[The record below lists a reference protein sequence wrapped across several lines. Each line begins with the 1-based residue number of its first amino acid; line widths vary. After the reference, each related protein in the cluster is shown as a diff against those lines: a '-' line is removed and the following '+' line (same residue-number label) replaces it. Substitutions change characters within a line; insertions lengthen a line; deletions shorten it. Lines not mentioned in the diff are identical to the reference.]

1 MHSTHD
7 YMTLPK
13 ARDLTFS
20 SESST
25 SIPNDPAIT
34 SMEAEFGDTSSA
46 RDTNTDLTTPQRA
59 SQIFSFITKRNPVK
73 HERVPSLIPFSS
85 SLERS
90 YDAPCS
96 RFSTDESSFDGRT
109 SRQSR
114 SSLATSQESSI
125 TPMQRI
131 PKLRTVPD
139 FSVAEDD
146 DDTLEYPQRK
156 VRVLMTGPTK
166 IMVTEPTPNGQSEQ
180 VMSRIPIRGLPHN
193 PYKRKVPHTRR
204 TPMLTLTQRT
214 NIVNNSASRGSV
226 RLRGNPTGI
235 PRHRPSRRS
244 ACRVSIASSTMSSF
258 QAEADALAVATACAL
273 DQLARDRAC
282 PQVRSPTRTPRGGD
296 KENQSSSGALFAK
309 VNLPSTPL
317 RSHTIGKGPLSRKV
331 VTPSLFQ
338 RPGTSGVLENSLA
351 NMSGG
356 GGNSSSELSPL
367 GKQMM
372 LDARQ
377 QRMRVKEWDK
387 ERRNGGCSTPSTRA
401 AGQPF

>member
-13 ARDLTFS
+13 SHDFTFS

-25 SIPNDPAIT
+25 GAPNDSAIT
-34 SMEAEFGDTSSA
+34 SMEVEFSDTSSA

-59 SQIFSFITKRNPVK
+59 SQVFSFITKRNPVQ

-85 SLERS
+85 SLDRS

-114 SSLATSQESSI
+114 SSLAISQENSI
-125 TPMQRI
+125 TPMQRT

-139 FSVAEDD
+139 LPIAEDD
-146 DDTLEYPQRK
+146 GALEYPQRK

-166 IMVTEPTPNGQSEQ
+166 IMVTEPTPGGQSEQ
-180 VMSRIPIRGLPHN
+180 VTSRIPIRGLPQNAH
-193 PYKRKVPHTRR
+193 KRKVPHSRR

-214 NIVNNSASRGSV
+214 NIAHKSASSRGFARSRGSS
-226 RLRGNPTGI
+226 TGI
-235 PRHRPSRRS
+235 PRHRPSRKNARRLS
-244 ACRVSIASSTMSSF
+244 ATSSTF

-273 DQLARDRAC
+273 DQLARNRAY
-282 PQVRSPTRTPRGGD
+282 PQGGNPTRTPRGD
-296 KENQSSSGALFAK
+296 KENQRSSGTLSAR
-309 VNLPSTPL
+309 VELPSTPL
-317 RSHTIGKGPLSRKV
+317 RNHISGKNPLFRKA

-338 RPGTSGVLENSLA
+338 RPGVLENSSA

-387 ERRNGGCSTPSTRA
+387 ERRNGGRSTPSTRA

>member
-1 MHSTHD
+1 VHSTHD

-13 ARDLTFS
+13 AHDFTFS
-20 SESST
+20 SVSST
-25 SIPNDPAIT
+25 SVPNDPAIT
-34 SMEAEFGDTSSA
+34 SMEVEFSDTSSA

-59 SQIFSFITKRNPVK
+59 SQVFSFITKRNSVQ

-85 SLERS
+85 SLDRS
-90 YDAPCS
+90 YDTPCS

-109 SRQSR
+109 SRQSS
-114 SSLATSQESSI
+114 SSLAISQENSI
-125 TPMQRI
+125 TPMQRT

-139 FSVAEDD
+139 FPVTEDD
-146 DDTLEYPQRK
+146 GALEYPQRK

-166 IMVTEPTPNGQSEQ
+166 IMVTEPTPGGQSEQ
-180 VMSRIPIRGLPHN
+180 VMSRIPIRGLPQN
-193 PYKRKVPHTRR
+193 PHKRKVPHTRR
-204 TPMLTLTQRT
+204 TPMLTLTQCT
-214 NIVNNSASRGSV
+214 NFVSNSASSRGSA
-226 RLRGNPTGI
+226 RSRGNSTGI
-235 PRHRPSRRS
+235 PRHRPSRKNAR
-244 ACRVSIASSTMSSF
+244 RVSTASSTMSSF

-273 DQLARDRAC
+273 DQLARNRANA
-282 PQVRSPTRTPRGGD
+282 QVGNPTRTSRGGD
-296 KENQSSSGALFAK
+296 KENQRPSGTLSTK
-309 VNLPSTPL
+309 VELPSTPL
-317 RSHTIGKGPLSRKV
+317 RNHTSGKSPLSRKA

-338 RPGTSGVLENSLA
+338 RPGTSGVLEKSSA

-387 ERRNGGCSTPSTRA
+387 ERRNGGCSTPRA

>member
-13 ARDLTFS
+13 AHDFTFS

-25 SIPNDPAIT
+25 GAPNDPAIT
-34 SMEAEFGDTSSA
+34 SMEVEFGDTSSA
-46 RDTNTDLTTPQRA
+46 RDTNMDLTTPQRA
-59 SQIFSFITKRNPVK
+59 SQVFSFITKRNSIQ

-85 SLERS
+85 SLDRS

-114 SSLATSQESSI
+114 SSLAISQENSI
-125 TPMQRI
+125 TPVQRT
-131 PKLRTVPD
+131 PKFRTVPD
-139 FSVAEDD
+139 FPVAEDD
-146 DDTLEYPQRK
+146 GALEYPQRK

-166 IMVTEPTPNGQSEQ
+166 IMVTEPTPGGQSEQ
-180 VMSRIPIRGLPHN
+180 VMSRIPIRGLPQN
-193 PYKRKVPHTRR
+193 PHKRKAPHTRR

-214 NIVNNSASRGSV
+214 NIVHNSASSRGST
-226 RLRGNPTGI
+226 RSRGSSTGF
-235 PRHRPSRRS
+235 PRHRPPRKNAR
-244 ACRVSIASSTMSSF
+244 RVSAASSTF

-273 DQLARDRAC
+273 DQLARNRAY
-282 PQVRSPTRTPRGGD
+282 PQVGNPTRTTRGGD
-296 KENQSSSGALFAK
+296 KENQRSSGTLSAR
-309 VNLPSTPL
+309 VELPSTPL
-317 RSHTIGKGPLSRKV
+317 RNHISGKSPLFRKA

-338 RPGTSGVLENSLA
+338 RPGASGVPENSSA

-387 ERRNGGCSTPSTRA
+387 ERRNGGCSTPSTRS